1 MTKITM
7 EDQTYHCA
15 PGQSVLDVLLDNG
28 VAIPFGCRQGVCQ
41 SCQLRSIDE
50 IPPSAA
56 QNGLKDTLKKQ
67 RHFLACQCH
76 PDRDM
81 MVSRVDSIRAFHE
94 GTVVGTGLLN
104 RNTMRL
110 LIDCPQITDFYAGQ
124 FVNIQREDGL
134 TRSYSIAG
142 NHGDSTTLEFHIR
155 RLPGGRFTQ
164 WLHDEIQPGDNLR
177 VSEPQGF
184 CFYLPERKQQG
195 LLLVG
200 TGSGLAPL
208 SGILDDAIRNGHTG
222 PIHLF
227 HGSRT
232 AGDLYLVA
240 EFMELAQQHRNFN
253 YTPCISGTDVPPDY
267 TRGRVNDVVVSR
279 MNDLTGWT
287 VYLCGHPG
295 MVDQMKMAAFMK
307 GASVANIYCDAFFVD
322 QSVA

>member
-1 MTKITM
+1 MTKITL

-28 VAIPFGCRQGVCQ
+28 VSIPYGCRQGVCQ
-41 SCQLRSIDE
+41 SCQLRSLDE

-56 QNGLKDTLKKQ
+56 QNGLKDTLKRQKY
-67 RHFLACQCH
+67 FLACQCH
-76 PDRDM
+76 PERDM
-81 MVSRVDSIRAFHE
+81 MVSRANGIGAFHD

-124 FVNIQREDGL
+124 FVNLQREDGL

-142 NHGDSTTLEFHIR
+142 SHENSTTLEFHIR

-164 WLHDEIQPGDNLR
+164 WLHDEIQPCDKLR
-177 VSEPQGF
+177 VSEPRGL

-222 PIHLF
+222 QIHLF

-232 AGDLYLVA
+232 VEDLYLIA
-240 EFMELAQQHRNFN
+240 EFRELVQQYRNFY
-253 YTPCISGTDVPPDY
+253 YTPCISGADVPPGY
-267 TRGRVNDVVVSR
+267 TRGRVNDVVVSSI
-279 MNDLTGWT
+279 NDLTDWT

-307 GASVANIYCDAFFVD
+307 GASVANIYCDAFFFD
-322 QSVA
+322 QSAA